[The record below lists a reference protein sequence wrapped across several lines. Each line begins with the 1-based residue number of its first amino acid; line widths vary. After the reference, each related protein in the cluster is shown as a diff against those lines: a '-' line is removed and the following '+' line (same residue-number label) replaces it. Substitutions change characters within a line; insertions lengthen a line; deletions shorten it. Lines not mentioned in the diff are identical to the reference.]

1 MVVTSKVLSKCEG
14 RIVPA
19 PADPEERDTLRRKLI
34 DQEAVRVLARKG
46 RTLITENNLGLIQAA
61 AGVDGSNV
69 GSTEL
74 ALLPVDPDGSAAAL
88 RAGLRDR
95 LGVTVGIVVTD
106 TMGRAWRNGQIDAAI
121 GAAGLTVLHGYA
133 GAHDIH
139 GNELVVTE
147 VAVADEI
154 AAAADLVKGKLTGIP
169 VAVVRGLTL
178 HDDGSNAR
186 TLLRPGEEDLFWLG
200 TEEAL
205 AMGRGQAQLLRR
217 SVRRFSAEPVAPELI
232 EAAVA
237 EALTAPAPHHTR
249 PVRFVWMAD
258 ATAKIAL
265 LDRMKDKWR
274 SDLGGDGK
282 APDAVERRVGR
293 GQILY
298 DAPELVIPFMVPDG
312 AHSYPDAARTAA
324 EHTMFTVAVGAAV
337 QALLVALAVRGVG
350 SCWIGSTI
358 FAADLVRSELDL
370 PDDWEPLGAIAIGYP
385 AEPSGTARA
394 GIDRGPA
401 GAQVTLRASST
412 IEALTAWA
420 PPDPAQDALRY
431 AVLSFVLA
439 REDACTTRMRAR
451 PHHRL
456 GAGARPHRDA
466 GPAHP
471 ASAVRPLAAARRALR
486 GRRPRHRRCRA
497 AGSDRGVRHCRAD
510 DRPGHRRD
518 ARASGHLLAGVP
530 TRHLDL
536 QFIAHAPDERRNRL
550 QRRVIGP
557 ALVAARRTARRHRL
571 RAGTAGGRSAC
582 AAVRRRSSSGCRRRE
597 WPPLATPARRA
608 AARTARRC
616 RRRRRSPR
624 RESAR
629 AGRCGAPKPMIDRS
643 ITDPASTRTPSK
655 ITAPSSR
662 APGPI
667 SAPRPTTVPPISSA
681 PGATAAPSCT
691 SYSPRWPPQRRRR
704 RDAANQIGRAA
715 DEVLRRAHVAPVR
728 GVDVSAHLAYRRPA
742 APGTPR
748 APPTPRRPFGMRVDH
763 RRA

>member
-1 MVVTSKVLSKCEG
+1 VTEHGAAAAIELLPVHGLPEFRPGDDLAAALAAAAPWLQDGDVVVVTSKVLSKCEG

-133 GAHDIH
+133 GTHDIH

-154 AAAADLVKGKLTGIP
+154 AAAADLVKGKLTEIP

-217 SVRRFSAEPVAPELI
+217 SVRRFSGQPVAPELI
-232 EAAVA
+232 EAGIA

-385 AEPSGTARA
+385 AEP
-394 GIDRGPA
+394 
-401 GAQVTLRASST
+401 L
-412 IEALTAWA
+412 
-420 PPDPAQDALRY
+420 DP
-431 AVLSFVLA
+431 
-439 REDACTTRMRAR
+439 RE
-451 PHHRL
+451 
-456 GAGARPHRDA
+456 
-466 GPAHP
+466 
-471 ASAVRPLAAARRALR
+471 
-486 GRRPRHRRCRA
+486 
-497 AGSDRGVRHCRAD
+497 
-510 DRPGHRRD
+510 
-518 ARASGHLLAGVP
+518 
-530 TRHLDL
+530 
-536 QFIAHAPDERRNRL
+536 
-550 QRRVIGP
+550 
-557 ALVAARRTARRHRL
+557 
-571 RAGTAGGRSAC
+571 
-582 AAVRRRSSSGCRRRE
+582 
-597 WPPLATPARRA
+597 
-608 AARTARRC
+608 
-616 RRRRRSPR
+616 
-624 RESAR
+624 
-629 AGRCGAPKPMIDRS
+629 
-643 ITDPASTRTPSK
+643 PASTQ
-655 ITAPSSR
+655 
-662 APGPI
+662 G
-667 SAPRPTTVPPISSA
+667 
-681 PGATAAPSCT
+681 
-691 SYSPRWPPQRRRR
+691 
-704 RDAANQIGRAA
+704 
-715 DEVLRRAHVAPVR
+715 LLVR
-728 GVDVSAHLAYRRPA
+728 K
-742 APGTPR
+742 
-748 APPTPRRPFGMRVDH
+748 
-763 RRA
+763 